1 MPWQKGVNRVPE
13 TTAMID
19 WSSYLLFVLA
29 CIALIL
35 VPGPA
40 QALVLAKTLSGGRKA
55 GALSAVGLNI
65 GTLVHTLAAALGIS
79 AILAT
84 SALAFSVVKYLGAAY
99 LVWLGIRSL
108 RARAPGA
115 TPAAALPSGSGSPLV
130 QGVAAGVLNPKVA
143 LFFLA
148 FLPQFVD
155 PGRGGVLAQFLVLGA
170 TMAVL
175 DTLYE
180 LALVAVFARLRGRYL
195 ANPRVARWQA
205 RISGVVLIAL
215 GVRLAVQDR

>member
-1 MPWQKGVNRVPE
+1 
-13 TTAMID
+13 MID

-65 GTLVHTLAAALGIS
+65 GTLVHPLAAALGIS